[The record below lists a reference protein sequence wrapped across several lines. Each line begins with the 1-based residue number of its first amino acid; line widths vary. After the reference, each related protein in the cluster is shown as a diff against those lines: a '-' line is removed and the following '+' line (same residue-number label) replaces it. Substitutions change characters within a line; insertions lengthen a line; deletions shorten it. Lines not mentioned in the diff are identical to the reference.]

1 MSNEIIKLRDGRLH
15 IFKQPDCQNY
25 FYRFFV
31 NGKYLTRTTKSNNL
45 SLAKSTAETAYD
57 SYRFNNLTPDGKF
70 SHSWDDAERGVLA
83 SLTLEEETRKSRLKT
98 YKIKLGVL
106 RKFFG
111 SMSLEEI
118 NKTKAVEEYV
128 KWRRTVYHTY
138 VHHEVVTN
146 KTLRRDFDVLR
157 AILKYALREG
167 WIEKMCQLP
176 MLSVTPKA
184 GGWFT
189 LAEWKHIQKVARQR
203 IERSP
208 NEKER
213 RQREYIYDYMMF
225 LVHTGL
231 RVDEAFQVRYRDISP
246 DEKDSR
252 FCYITVRG
260 GKLAYTMKATECIGL
275 AGAVSSIERQKKA
288 NPEHKSSDLLFPFN
302 PREKLHELLVAA
314 GLERDERGERR
325 TAKNFRHTFI
335 MLRLL
340 QSVDVYKLAKN
351 CRTSVS
357 QIERHYGSYINARMS
372 RDELTK
378 FSTPL
383 REKGTTR

>member
-1 MSNEIIKLRDGRLH
+1 MKNEIIKLRDGRLH
-15 IFKQPDCQNY
+15 IFKQPKCENY

-31 NGKYLTRTTKSNNL
+31 NRKYLTRTTKTSNL

-57 SYRFNNLTPDGKF
+57 SYRFHNLTPDGNF
-70 SHSWDDAERGVLA
+70 SHSWDDAEKGVLA
-83 SLTLEEETRKSRLKT
+83 SLSLEEETRSSRVQT
-98 YKIKLGVL
+98 YKVKLGVL

-111 SMSLEEI
+111 SMSLQQI
-118 NKTKAVEEYV
+118 NKIQAVEEYV
-128 KWRRTVYHTY
+128 KWRRTVYQTH
-138 VHHEVVTN
+138 VHNEVVTN

-167 WIEKMCQLP
+167 WIEKMCQFPVLT
-176 MLSVTPKA
+176 VTPKA

-189 LAEWKHIQKVARQR
+189 LAEWKHLQKVARQW

-208 NEKER
+208 NDKEHKER
-213 RQREYIYDYMMF
+213 EYLYDYMMF

-231 RVDEAFQVRYRDISP
+231 RVDEAFHIQYRDISP

-260 GKLAYTMKATECIGL
+260 GKLAYTMKSSECIGL
-275 AGAVSSIERQKKA
+275 MGAVSSIERRKKA
-288 NPEHKSSDLLFPFN
+288 NPERKPSDLLFPIN
-302 PREKLHELLVAA
+302 PREKLRELLIAA
-314 GLERDERGERR
+314 GLERDERGARR
-325 TAKNFRHTFI
+325 TAKSFRHTFI

-340 QSVDVYKLAKN
+340 QGVDVYKLAKN

-372 RDELTK
+372 RDELIK
-378 FSTPL
+378 FSYPPN
-383 REKGTTR
+383 EKGTSK